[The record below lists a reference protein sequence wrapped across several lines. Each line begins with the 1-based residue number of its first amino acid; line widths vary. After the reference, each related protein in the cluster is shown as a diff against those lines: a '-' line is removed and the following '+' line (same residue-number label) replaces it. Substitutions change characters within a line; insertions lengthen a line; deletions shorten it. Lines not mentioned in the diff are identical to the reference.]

1 MGRGGIGG
9 AAAMETADSTR
20 AFVKDVK
27 RIIIKVGT
35 AVVTGQNGRLAM
47 GRLGSL
53 CEQVKQLNFQG
64 YEVIL
69 VTSGAVGVGRQRL
82 QYRKLIHS
90 SFADL
95 QNPQMDFDGKACAA
109 VGQSGLMA
117 IYDTLFSQL
126 DVTSSQLLVTDRDF
140 KDPNFGDQLRETVF
154 ALLDLKVIPLFN
166 ENDAISTRRQPY
178 EDPSG
183 IFWDNDSLAALL
195 AAELSADILIM
206 LSDVEGLYSGPPS
219 DPQSKIIHTYVNE
232 KHGKLISFGEK
243 SCVGRGGM
251 QAKVVAAANAAS
263 KGVPVV
269 IASGF
274 ATDTIIKVL
283 KGEKIGTLFHN
294 EANSWECTKEATAR
308 EMAVAARDC
317 SRCLQKLSSEE
328 RKKILLD
335 IADALEANEDAIRR
349 ENEADV
355 EAAQDAGY
363 EKSLVARMTL
373 KPGKITNLARSIRAI
388 ADMEDPISHTLKRTE
403 VAKDLVFEKAYCP
416 LGVLLIIFESRPDAL
431 VQIASLAIR
440 SGNGL
445 LLKGGK
451 EAMRSNAIL
460 HKVITGAIPDSV
472 GKKLIGLVT
481 TKDEIADLLALDD
494 VIDLVIPRGSKNLVS
509 QIKATTK
516 IPVLGHADGICH
528 VYIDKSADMDMAKRI
543 VLDAKVD
550 YPAACNAMETLL
562 VHKDLNKTEGLD
574 DLLVELEKE
583 GVVIYGGPVAHD
595 KLNVPKVDSFR
606 HEYSSMACTLE
617 FVDDVHAAI
626 DHINRYGS
634 AHTDCI
640 ITTDE
645 KAAEA
650 FLQQVESAA
659 VFHNASTRFCDGT
672 RFGLGAEV
680 GISTGRIHAR
690 GPVGVD
696 GLLTTRCILRGSGQ
710 VVNGD
715 KGVVYTHR
723 DLPLQ

>member
-9 AAAMETADSTR
+9 AAVMETADSTR
-20 AFVKDVK
+20 AFVRDVK

-166 ENDAISTRRQPY
+166 ENDAISTRRQY

-195 AAELSADILIM
+195 AAELNADLLIM

-243 SCVGRGGM
+243 SRVGRGGM

-283 KGEKIGTLFHN
+283 KGEKVGTLFHN
-294 EANSWECTKEATAR
+294 EANLWECSKESTAR

-317 SRCLQKLSSEE
+317 SRRLQKLSSEE

-335 IADALEANEDAIRR
+335 IADALEANEDAIRS

-355 EAAQDAGY
+355 EAAHSAGY
-363 EKSLVARMTL
+363 EKSLIARMTL

-431 VQIASLAIR
+431 VQIATLAIR

-460 HKVITGAIPDSV
+460 HKIITGVIPDDV

-481 TKDEIADLLALDD
+481 SKDEIADLLALDD

-562 VHKDLNKTEGLD
+562 VHKDLNKSEGLD

-595 KLNVPKVDSFR
+595 KLKVPKVDSFR

-617 FVDDVHAAI
+617 FVDDVQSAI

-650 FLQQVESAA
+650 FLQQVDSAA